1 MQGVCAG
8 SVADEQHSIAHKD
21 PSLGLR
27 GSVIRC
33 IVKIGISLLAND
45 IQGYEI
51 MVVTDNH
58 IGAGVT
64 VGVERGEFEL
74 VRHSILLATIGE

>member
-8 SVADEQHSIAHKD
+8 SGADEQHAIAHKD
-21 PSLGLR
+21 LSVGQR

-33 IVKIGISLLAND
+33 IVKIGIRLLAND

-58 IGAGVT
+58 VGAGVT

-74 VRHSILLATIGE
+74 VRHGILLATIGE